1 MSRRVQ
7 IQSIYSFQEAISQGT
22 SLPVPY
28 GEYCVN
34 GMYKRL
40 FFNRQLASIYA
51 LSTLYAFA
59 YDIVS
64 LLIPFHLLDK
74 GYSLQEMGALIAFSN
89 IIMPAVPI
97 ITGYISDRVSR
108 GKLFVAILT
117 MHFPT
122 LVTLVFSWNVAGIVA
137 SLTAFNIVSSMY
149 TTVIVPLLADY
160 APKENVSKILGL
172 HSFFI
177 SLGGVAAYMSGG
189 YIASKWGCA
198 TAILIAAP
206 FFLVAGLP
214 ALPLM
219 KYEAFKKRLKGEV
232 TIRRKYVFSF
242 WFLYFFMSGLAT
254 FTLSSL
260 LQVYIKMRYQVSIME
275 IGFIYTL
282 GRLLFFLK
290 PVIGYVGD
298 RIRQLTT
305 VILLQIIAASLCIF
319 IPFVSLTEFIA
330 ILLVLYLVGMCY
342 DIIFKALLIR
352 IVPRKMLGTIYGGRG
367 AAFELAMM
375 IAPALAGFMLEYNPA
390 LMFLLVSLLTIAQIP
405 ILIIASKTFTKETKI
420 R

>member
-1 MSRRVQ
+1 
-7 IQSIYSFQEAISQGT
+7 
-22 SLPVPY
+22 
-28 GEYCVN
+28 
-34 GMYKRL
+34 MYKRL
-40 FFNRQLASIYA
+40 FFNKHLASIYA

-59 YDIVS
+59 YDIAS

-108 GKLFVAILT
+108 GKLFVAILAV
-117 MHFPT
+117 HFPT
-122 LVTLVFSWNVAGIVA
+122 LVALVFSWNVAGIVA
-137 SLTAFNIVSSMY
+137 SLTVFNVVSSMY
-149 TTVIVPLLADY
+149 STVIVPLLADY
-160 APKENVSKILGL
+160 APEENASKILGL
-172 HSFFI
+172 HGFFI
-177 SLGGVAAYMSGG
+177 SLGGVVAYTSGG

-219 KYEAFKKRLKGEV
+219 KYEALKKRLKGEV

-260 LQVYIKMRYQVSIME
+260 LQVYIKMRYRVSIME

-290 PVIGYVGD
+290 PVIGYIGD
-298 RIRQLTT
+298 KIRQLTT
-305 VILLQIIAASLCIF
+305 VILLQVIAASLCIS
-319 IPFVSLTEFIA
+319 IPFVGLTEFIA
-330 ILLVLYLVGMCY
+330 ILLILYLVGMCY

-367 AAFELAMM
+367 AAFELAMI

-390 LMFLLVSLLTIAQIP
+390 LMFLLVSLLTIARIP
-405 ILIIASKTFTKETKI
+405 ILIVASKHL
-420 R
+420 

>member
-1 MSRRVQ
+1 M
-7 IQSIYSFQEAISQGT
+7 
-22 SLPVPY
+22 L
-28 GEYCVN
+28 
-34 GMYKRL
+34 RL
-40 FFNRQLASIYA
+40 
-51 LSTLYAFA
+51 
-59 YDIVS
+59 
-64 LLIPFHLLDK
+64 
-74 GYSLQEMGALIAFSN
+74 
-89 IIMPAVPI
+89 
-97 ITGYISDRVSR
+97 
-108 GKLFVAILT
+108 
-117 MHFPT
+117 
-122 LVTLVFSWNVAGIVA
+122 
-137 SLTAFNIVSSMY
+137 
-149 TTVIVPLLADY
+149 
-160 APKENVSKILGL
+160 
-172 HSFFI
+172 
-177 SLGGVAAYMSGG
+177 
-189 YIASKWGCA
+189 
-198 TAILIAAP
+198 

-367 AAFELAMM
+367 AAFELAMI

-390 LMFLLVSLLTIAQIP
+390 LMFLLASLLTIAQIP